1 PHPPQRALE
10 SSMTASLAAIAAV
23 PLPAALCEPL
33 FAADAWNVLPTPTL
47 TAALAAAA
55 PPTQRD

>member
-1 PHPPQRALE
+1 
-10 SSMTASLAAIAAV
+10 MTASLAAIAAV